1 MATRVAP
8 KQPQRTR
15 RTRAE
20 RQPAHDSIQKQLQI
34 LQSLELPSEDGDRME
49 SDWHVVS
56 ISLMDEL
63 VRQHLGDPVN
73 YFCSGN
79 MFIYFSL
86 EQAKEIV
93 SYVHAEKVAR
103 KPRFKGPDFFLVKGV
118 DGTRRRES
126 WVVWNEDGRYPDVIV
141 EFISSST
148 RKKDVD
154 KNVRFYRDVFR
165 TPEYFWYDERKDELK
180 GYRLSDGRYVE
191 ITPNEQGWLWS
202 EQLEAYL
209 GVWEGVYRGRYAR
222 WLRLY
227 TREGELVPTADE
239 RAGRE
244 ARRAE
249 VATERAEQEAQ
260 RAEFEAQRAN
270 RAEAELQRLRQ
281 ILQEQGIELD

>member
-8 KQPQRTR
+8 KQPQRIR

-20 RQPAHDSIQKQLQI
+20 QRHTPDHILKQLQI
-34 LQSLELPSEDGDRME
+34 MQSLELPSEDGDRME

-63 VRQHLGDPVN
+63 VRQHLGEPDN

-79 MFIYFSL
+79 MFIYYSI

-93 SYVHAEKVAR
+93 SFVNAEKVAR
-103 KPRFKGPDFFLVKGV
+103 KPRFKGPDFFLVKDV
-118 DGTRRRES
+118 DGTKRRDS
-126 WVVWNEDGRYPDVIV
+126 WVVWNENGRYPDLVI
-141 EFISSST
+141 EYISTST

-154 KNVRFYRDVFR
+154 KNVRFYREVFR

-180 GYRLSDGRYVE
+180 GYRLLGRQYVE
-191 ITPNEQGWLWS
+191 IEPNEQGWLWS

-227 TREGELVPTADE
+227 TREGILVPTADE

-244 ARRAE
+244 AIRAQF
-249 VATERAEQEAQ
+249 ADERADREAQ
-260 RAEFEAQRAN
+260 RAD

-281 ILQEQGIELD
+281 LLAERGIELE